1 MSKKY
6 KIMFHVGSD
15 LNLRTRGFQGEA
27 WIDQTG
33 LNIQGPMGEILV
45 KRQDIQKTEVCRLH
59 GIGRV
64 IRVENRTGTVC
75 LSVGNFLRT
84 GKLHKELTSIANQ
97 YGR

>member
-1 MSKKY
+1 
-6 KIMFHVGSD
+6 MFHVGSD

-45 KRQDIQKTEVCRLH
+45 KRQDIQKTEVCRLQ

-84 GKLHKELTSIANQ
+84 GKLHRELTGLAKH
-97 YGR
+97 